1 MIFLKYRLAGAL
13 AVAWVFNIVGIV
25 DIVVATGAS
34 INAKMADIPIGFNWY
49 IVNFYVPVLIVTHAM
64 MVARLIRKREAR
76 PRS

>member
-1 MIFLKYRLAGAL
+1 
-13 AVAWVFNIVGIV
+13 VTWVFNIVGIG

-34 INAKMADIPIGFNWY
+34 INAKMADIPLGFNWY